1 MKIFII
7 SLEIE
12 YMGERRNKIQIVSV
26 FLSLAA
32 LGSFSLA
39 LSEYLNYENQWGV
52 KIDNK
57 LMTESS
63 SKS

>member
-26 FLSLAA
+26 FLSLAV

-57 LMTESS
+57 LMAESS

>member
-1 MKIFII
+1 
-7 SLEIE
+7 
-12 YMGERRNKIQIVSV
+12 MGERRNKIQIVSV